1 MADLSK
7 IPYLTTQQMIEVDRL
22 MVDVYGI
29 QLVQMMENAGRH
41 LAALAV
47 ERFLEGNPVRK
58 NIVILA
64 GSGGNGGGAMVSARN
79 LHNWGAGVSVFLTKP
94 VNELSGVIREQV
106 NILQN
111 MDLEPYPAID
121 LEGVPA
127 ADLIIDGIIGY
138 SLQGAPRG
146 TAGEMINWAND
157 QNIPILSLDVPSG
170 LDAGTGEVLT
180 QAIEA
185 DATMT
190 LALPKIGLKSPANPV
205 VGELYLADI
214 GVPPALY
221 EHPTLELQVGPIFQ
235 QAQIIRLR
243 SN

>member
-1 MADLSK
+1 MTDLLK
-7 IPYLTTQQMIEVDRL
+7 IPYITTQQMIEVDRL

-29 QLVQMMENAGRH
+29 QLVQMMEVAGHH
-41 LAALAV
+41 LAVLAV
-47 ERFLEGNPVRK
+47 ERFLERNPGNK

-79 LHNWGAGVSVFLTKP
+79 LHNWGAAVNVFLTKP
-94 VNELSGVIREQV
+94 VNEFSGVIREQGK
-106 NILQN
+106 ILQN
-111 MDLEPYPAID
+111 MDLELSPAID
-121 LEGVPA
+121 LEDVSA

-146 TAGEMINWAND
+146 AAGKMINWANA

-170 LDAGTGEVLT
+170 LDAGTGEVLSP
-180 QAIEA
+180 AIEA
-185 DATMT
+185 DVTMT

-214 GVPPALY
+214 GVPSALY
-221 EHPTLELQVGPIFQ
+221 EHPTLELQVGTIFQ
-235 QAQIIRLR
+235 KDQIIRLG
-243 SN
+243 